1 MHFPVETNV
10 LRDVASIT
18 FHRAAVVVK
27 PDPSAGADH
36 PVGNAGQKSPQQGV
50 PARVAPAAD
59 DIVAFLEF
67 GQYSGNVLRVI
78 LQISV
83 QRDQGL
89 APSVL
94 KAGSHGCCL
103 TEVSNEFENA
113 DPVIGTLQ
121 FPHHLETSI
130 RAAVV
135 NDENLVGF
143 FQGPEHAGQVLIK
156 GPEALLL
163 VEDRNENGEIQC
175 GLNRFQGGS
184 DTWFADVVLHF
195 VPEYTQSTQSL
206 KPLLMSLLLAV
217 TLPGGMGEA
226 DSGLQPGGFKRSS
239 PRVCLPHP
247 RRRGVRPLSLDE
259 RETGSSSTGWLIRN
273 QDNLLQPGVPGFPP
287 V

>member
-10 LRDVASIT
+10 LRDAASIA

-27 PDPSAGADH
+27 PDPGAATDH

-59 DIVAFLEF
+59 DIVAFLQF
-67 GQYSGNVLRVI
+67 GQYLGNVLRVI

-94 KAGSHGCCL
+94 KSGGHGCCL

-121 FPHHLETSI
+121 LPYQLETSI

-143 FQGPEHAGQVLIK
+143 VQGPEHAGQVVIK

-163 VEDRNENGEIQC
+163 VEDRNENGEIQW
-175 GLNRFQGGS
+175 GLNRLYRSSGR
-184 DTWFADVVLHF
+184 WLADVVLHF
-195 VPEYTQSTQSL
+195 APEYTVSCRHNVERGTSN
-206 KPLLMSLLLAV
+206 V
-217 TLPGGMGEA
+217 ELPQVVREN
-226 DSGLQPGGFKRSS
+226 
-239 PRVCLPHP
+239 PRGPDW
-247 RRRGVRPLSLDE
+247 R
-259 RETGSSSTGWLIRN
+259 
-273 QDNLLQPGVPGFPP
+273 
-287 V
+287 